1 MRAGRA
7 QRLATLSHALT
18 LHPGRPIPLGR
29 LAASQGVAKS
39 TLSEDLSVVA
49 RAFRDQGLGNV
60 VSTVGAAGGVVFEPS
75 PSPTRVR
82 ELADDLVRRLSEADR
97 HIPGG
102 YLFTSDLIFA
112 PDVSLAV
119 GEVFAAQFRTF
130 GPDAVVTV
138 ETKGIPL
145 ALMTAHFLGRPLVTV
160 RRDSRV
166 TEGPALGINYVSG
179 SSRIQTMSLPRRA
192 LRPQSRVLLVD
203 DFLKAG
209 GTARGVGDLMREF
222 NCQVIGVAVLL
233 ETATPAE
240 KMLDDY
246 FALLRL
252 DAAGDVTPS
261 PRLEAYRGADSRP
274 DGAGPAPGR
283 SR

>member
-1 MRAGRA
+1 MAER
-7 QRLATLSHALT
+7 
-18 LHPGRPIPLGR
+18 
-29 LAASQGVAKS
+29 QGVAKS
-39 TLSEDLSVVA
+39 TLSEDLSLVS
-49 RAFRDQGLGNV
+49 RAFREEGLGQV
-60 VSTVGAAGGVVFEPS
+60 VSSVGASGGVVFEPM
-75 PSPTRVR
+75 PSAARV
-82 ELADDLVRRLSEADR
+82 ENLVEELVRRLSDPER
-97 HIPGG
+97 RIPGG
-102 YLFTSDLIFA
+102 YLFTSDLVFA

-119 GEVFAAQFRTF
+119 GEVFAAQFRPAN
-130 GPDAVVTV
+130 PDAVVTV

-145 ALMTAHFLGRPLVTV
+145 ALMTAHFLGKPLVTV

-192 LRPQSRVLLVD
+192 LGPGSRVLLVD

-222 NCQVIGVAVLL
+222 DSQVVGVCVLV
-233 ETATPAE
+233 ETASPDH

-252 DAAGDVTPS
+252 DQEGGVTPS
-261 PRLEAYRGADSRP
+261 PRLTAYRGAY
-274 DGAGPAPGR
+274 GAGRAKGLVDTPLNTSFGADIENPGTVPHPLAEP